1 MLNGIIAQAECLE
14 RSNSILYQKLER
26 AQAFEA
32 RLQTDLAQLH
42 KEVIAKGCENA
53 HLCTVIARM
62 RDQEVLFLDTSH
74 HCPTNFFSSGQIQ
87 AAWQNYGQPRSA
99 MGSCA
104 AGYTSLHCPTRF
116 VSSGQ
121 V

>member
-14 RSNSILYQKLER
+14 RSNSILYQKLDR

-62 RDQEVLFLDTSH
+62 RDQEVRFLDTSH
-74 HCPTNFFSSGQIQ
+74 PHCPTKFFSSGQ
-87 AAWQNYGQPRSA
+87 
-99 MGSCA
+99 
-104 AGYTSLHCPTRF
+104 
-116 VSSGQ
+116 V
-121 V
+121 